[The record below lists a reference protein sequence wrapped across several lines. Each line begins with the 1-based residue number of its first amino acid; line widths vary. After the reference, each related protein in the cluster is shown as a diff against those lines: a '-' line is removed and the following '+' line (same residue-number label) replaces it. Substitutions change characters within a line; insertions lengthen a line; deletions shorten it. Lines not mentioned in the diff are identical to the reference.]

1 MINTYI
7 ILLELMRQYISQ
19 LRQEMSARIIE
30 KIYIEDSAPSKWWM
44 CFSKRKF
51 MGITKSLS

>member
-1 MINTYI
+1 MK
-7 ILLELMRQYISQ
+7 QYISQ
-19 LRQEMSARIIE
+19 LRQEMSVRITE
-30 KIYIEDSAPSKWWM
+30 KIYNEDSTPSKWWM